1 MKSQKR
7 IASALSG
14 TVPNTIKF
22 SVFEGCGINAAARG
36 KALNIFFVAGVPDM
50 KTSAEALR
58 KLPACGCDIIEI
70 GVPYSDPLA
79 DGPVIRGA
87 YTMALKKGVTLKK
100 VLELVKA
107 ERKNVPVPIVLM
119 IYSNLV
125 LRKGAD
131 NFIRE
136 AVGSGVNG
144 VIVPDMMY
152 PYSKD
157 FALLCR
163 ESGLAF
169 IPLVAPATEKER
181 IKEISASGDG
191 FLYYVNVEGITG
203 AREKLPAGIAS
214 RLREVSEASVL
225 PVMSGFGISRP
236 EHVKAIKKYVDGVI
250 VGSAVQK
257 ELNAGRK
264 PWALVKEL
272 KCSFS

>member
-1 MKSQKR
+1 MKVAPD
-7 IASALSG
+7 INAALG
-14 TVPNTIKF
+14 TVRNRIRF
-22 SVFEGCGINAAARG
+22 SVFDRE
-36 KALNIFFVAGVPDM
+36 KALNIFFVAGAPDM
-50 KTSAEALR
+50 DTSAEVLR
-58 KLPACGCDIIEI
+58 KLPSCGCDIIEI

-79 DGPVIRGA
+79 DGPVIRDA
-87 YTMALKKGVTLKK
+87 YTKALKKGVTLQK
-100 VLELVKA
+100 VLAVVKR
-107 ERKNVPVPIVLM
+107 ERANVPVPIALM
-119 IYSNLV
+119 IYSNLI
-125 LRKGAD
+125 LRRGAD
-131 NFIRE
+131 NFIKD
-136 AVGSGVNG
+136 AVKSGVNAL
-144 VIVPDMMY
+144 IVPDMMY

-157 FALLCR
+157 FAEDAR
-163 ESGLAF
+163 AAGLAF
-169 IPLVAPATEKER
+169 IPLAAPATDRER

-203 AREKLPAGIAS
+203 VRDKLPAGIAS
-214 RLREVSEASVL
+214 RLKDVSSASSL